1 MRRNVTG
8 AVLGAVVLTAALAG
22 CDSKTELQTEPQSQE
37 ASSAAVDF
45 ASQLRER
52 VSVDAMMGHLST
64 LQDIANANDG
74 TRALG
79 TPGYDASVDYVVKT
93 LRDKGFDV
101 DTPEFEVRLPFAEDP
116 QVTVGG
122 QAVTAK
128 PLEFTIGTAPEGVS
142 ARSWRPRSKTPRAVR
157 LPTTTVC
164 RWRALWCSSTAAA
177 VSSRPNR
184 PPPPNAVPSG

>member
-142 ARSWRPRSKTPRAVR
+142 GPARGGQGRR
-157 LPTTTVC
+157 LPG
-164 RWRALWCSSTAAA
+164 L
-177 VSSRPNR
+177 
-184 PPPPNAVPSG
+184 